1 MTMMKKSCIT
11 ILLLFW
17 ILPAALGQRE
27 KSINVLP
34 AYVDNGDTTAIITLE
49 SVTIF
54 EPLTFS
60 NNREK
65 RRFYRLAKHVKKVY
79 PYARLAGIEF
89 DKVEEELEN
98 TDSYSE
104 RRKIAKQVEKKIES
118 RYKEELKRLK
128 FTQGKILIKLID
140 RETSHTSFAILQEMR
155 GRLIAGF
162 WQGLGRLFGYNL
174 KEGYDP
180 ENNDFDHQIETIVQ
194 MIEAGAI

>member
-1 MTMMKKSCIT
+1 M
-11 ILLLFW
+11 FW